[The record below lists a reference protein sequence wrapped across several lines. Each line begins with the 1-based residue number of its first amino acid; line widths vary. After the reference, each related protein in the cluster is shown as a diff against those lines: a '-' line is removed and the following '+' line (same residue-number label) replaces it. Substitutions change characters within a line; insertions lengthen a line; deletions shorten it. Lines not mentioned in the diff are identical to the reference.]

1 MILTLPPLVMRCVV
15 VILTLIVFEAAT
27 VGSVGE
33 MLAAVR
39 VPEVAVRKIPEVLES
54 SRVPV
59 EL

>member
-1 MILTLPPLVMRCVV
+1 MRCVV

-33 MLAAVR
+33 ILAAVR

>member
-33 MLAAVR
+33 ILAAVR

>member
-1 MILTLPPLVMRCVV
+1 MLPPLVMRCVV

-33 MLAAVR
+33 ILAAVR

>member
-1 MILTLPPLVMRCVV
+1 VV

>member
-1 MILTLPPLVMRCVV
+1 MILMLPPLVMRCVV

-33 MLAAVR
+33 ILAAVR